1 MLQHIF
7 SGTNYRLKE
16 TIKQTYM
23 KVRFLLFSSLL
34 AAAVLSACSGKKD
47 GHDEHGH
54 DHEHEHAA
62 VSKDEWKEMDD
73 FHLLM
78 AEAFHPYK
86 DNKDLA
92 PAKAKAGEL
101 AAAAEKWANAPL
113 PEKVNNDEV
122 KTKLEQLK
130 TGTASFVETVK
141 SGDDT
146 KIADELTRL
155 HDQFHEIQEVLYVG
169 GHGEHDH

>member
-1 MLQHIF
+1 
-7 SGTNYRLKE
+7 
-16 TIKQTYM
+16 M
-23 KVRFLLFSSLL
+23 KMRILLFSTLL
-34 AAAVLSACSGKKD
+34 AAGVLGACSGKKD

-78 AEAFHPYK
+78 ADAFHPYK
-86 DNKDLA
+86 DNKDLE
-92 PAKAKAGEL
+92 PAKAKAAEL

-113 PEKVNNDEV
+113 PEKVNNEEV
-122 KTKLEQLK
+122 KSKLQQLK
-130 TGTASFVETVK
+130 TATASFVETVK

-146 KIADELTRL
+146 KIADELTSL

-169 GHGEHDH
+169 GHDEHHH